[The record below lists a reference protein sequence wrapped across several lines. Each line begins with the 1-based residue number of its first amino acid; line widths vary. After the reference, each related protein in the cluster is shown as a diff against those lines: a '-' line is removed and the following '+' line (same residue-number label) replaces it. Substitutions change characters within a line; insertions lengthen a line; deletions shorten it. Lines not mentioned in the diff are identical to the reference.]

1 MRDGR
6 LNILLVEDDE
16 LDVLNLRRALVAH
29 ATSVNP
35 LVHAPDGVAA
45 LAMLKR
51 NDVPRK
57 RLVIVADLRMPRMN
71 GLEFLRALRADREL
85 AAIPVVVLTTSV
97 DERDRLE
104 AYRLGAA
111 GYMVKPVDPAEFKTC
126 VKSFA
131 DYWTRMEL
139 PA

>member
-1 MRDGR
+1 VNVSGP
-6 LNILLVEDDE
+6 LNIFLVEDDE
-16 LDVLNLRRALVAH
+16 LDVLNLRRALSPHTAI
-29 ATSVNP
+29 NP

-45 LAMLKR
+45 LAMLR
-51 NDVPRK
+51 DQAVPRD
-57 RLVIVADLRMPRMN
+57 RLVIVVDLRMPRMN
-71 GLEFLRALRADREL
+71 GLEFIRALRADRAL
-85 AAIPVVVLTTSV
+85 SQIPVVVLTTST
-97 DERDRLE
+97 DERDRSE

-111 GYMVKPVDPAEFKTC
+111 GYMVKPVDPAEFKSS

>member
-1 MRDGR
+1 VSHQ

-16 LDVLNLRRALVAH
+16 LDVLNLRRALTPH
-29 ATSVNP
+29 AGVNP

-45 LAMLKR
+45 LEILR
-51 NDVPRK
+51 GRSVPRQ
-57 RLVIVADLRMPRMN
+57 RLVIVVDLRMPRMN
-71 GLEFLRALRADREL
+71 GLEFIRALRADREL
-85 AAIPVVVLTTSV
+85 SQIPCVVMTTST
-97 DERDRLE
+97 DERDRAE

-111 GYMVKPVDPAEFKTC
+111 GYMVKPVDPAEFKSS